1 MASFI
6 SDLNAPLLRIS
17 SRDVVSLA
25 SACEGIHGFGGIGAG
40 KSSGLGR
47 MWAGA
52 VLRSGFGGLVTAA
65 KPGEIDVWR
74 RYGAEHGRV
83 ASLVVFDENEG
94 FNFLDYELGR
104 QGMKG
109 IGTVVE
115 CLMRI
120 LEAAKRASPTASQ
133 RGGEAFWED
142 ATRQLFRY
150 TLPPLYAAQGKV
162 TIPGIIDFISSA
174 PASVEELASAEWQ
187 RSSFMKHIMDT
198 AATRPRVPMDAAAL
212 EDTFRYWTAEFPRI
226 PDKTR
231 GNIVISA
238 TTVLDRFRHGRLQRT
253 FCEKTTILPEMSFHG
268 AVILLAMPTLTWN
281 EDGVIA
287 QVLFKYMW
295 QRAVLTRNSLEQ
307 KHRERPVFLYS
318 DESQETV
325 SSYDGEFLGL
335 CRDSKCCVLYMTQS
349 LPAYFSKIGGD
360 NPRDAAMNLVGKFMT
375 HVYFSNACAET
386 NEYAAR
392 TIGKVLKRRAN
403 YSAGENRST
412 NFGMNYGEGDNRG
425 SSTTLGQGLF
435 GTITTNDGRSD
446 NWGENRGRSSGAS
459 VNRGY
464 SESME
469 YVIEPGEFARRFRT
483 GGAGNNFHVTGLW
496 FRAGQNFRASG
507 TNVLPVTFSQK

>member
-1 MASFI
+1 MAAFV

-25 SACEGIHGFGGIGAG
+25 SACGGIHAFGGIGSG

-47 MWAGA
+47 MCAGA
-52 VLRSGFGGLVTAA
+52 FLRAQFGGLVTVA
-65 KPGEIDVWR
+65 KSGEIDVWR
-74 RYGAEHGRV
+74 RYCAEHGRA

-104 QGMKG
+104 QGMNG

-133 RGGEAFWED
+133 RGGEPFFED
-142 ATRQLFRY
+142 ATRGVFRR
-150 TLPPLYAAQGKV
+150 TVSPLYSAQGKV
-162 TIPGIIDFISSA
+162 TIPDIIDFINSA
-174 PASVEELASAEWQ
+174 PTSIEEMASAEWQ
-187 RSSFMKHIMDT
+187 RSSFMKKIMDV
-198 AATRPRVPMDAAAL
+198 AATHPRVPMDAAAL
-212 EDTFRYWTAEFPRI
+212 EDTFRYWTAEFARI

-238 TTVLDRFRHGRLQRT
+238 TTVLDRFRHGRLQRA
-253 FCEKTTILPEMSFHG
+253 FCGKTTIVPEMSFHG
-268 AVILLAMPTLTWN
+268 AVIVLAMPTLTWN
-281 EDGVIA
+281 EDGAIA

-295 QRAVLTRNSLEQ
+295 QRAVLTRNSLEE
-307 KHRERPVFLYS
+307 KHRARPLFLFS

-325 SSYDGEFLGL
+325 SSYDGEFLGM

-375 HVYFSNACAET
+375 HVYFSNGCAET
-386 NEYAAR
+386 NEFAAR
-392 TIGKVLKRRAN
+392 TIGKVIKRRAN
-403 YSAGENRST
+403 YSAGENR
-412 NFGMNYGEGDNRG
+412 NVNYGMNYGAGDNRG
-425 SSTTLGQGLF
+425 SSTTWGQGIF
-435 GTITTNDGRSD
+435 GTTTTNKGGSD
-446 NWGENRGRSSGAS
+446 NWGENRGRSNGTS

-469 YVIEPGEFARRFRT
+469 YAIEPGDFARCYKT
-483 GGAGNNFHVTGLW
+483 GGAANNFQVTGLW
-496 FRAGQNFRASG
+496 FRAGESFRASG

>member
-1 MASFI
+1 MAPFI
-6 SDLNAPLLRIS
+6 SDLNAPLLKIS
-17 SRDVVSLA
+17 AQDVVSLA

-52 VLRSGFGGLVTAA
+52 VLRGGFGGLVTAA

-74 RYGAEHGRV
+74 RYSSQHGRA
-83 ASLVVFDENEG
+83 ASLVIFDENEG

-104 QGMKG
+104 QGMNG

-133 RGGEAFWED
+133 KGGEPFWED
-142 ATRQLFRY
+142 ATRQVLRR

-162 TIPGIIDFISSA
+162 TIPAIIDFISSA
-174 PASVEELASAEWQ
+174 PSSIEELASAQWQ
-187 RSSFMKHIMDT
+187 RDSFMKQIMDA

-231 GNIVISA
+231 GNIVISI
-238 TTVLDRFRHGRLQRT
+238 TTVLDRFRHGRLQRA
-253 FCEKTTILPEMSFHG
+253 FCGRTTIVPEMSFHG
-268 AVILLAMPTLTWN
+268 AVIVLGMPTLTWN

-295 QRAVLTRNSLEQ
+295 QRAVLTRNGLEP
-307 KHRERPVFLYS
+307 KHRERPVFLYC
-318 DESQETV
+318 DEAQETV

-360 NPRDAAMNLVGKFMT
+360 NPRDAAMNLVGKFIT
-375 HVYFSNACAET
+375 HVYFSNADAET

-403 YSAGENRST
+403 YNTGENRST

-425 SSTTLGQGLF
+425 TSTTMGGSLF
-435 GTITTNDGRSD
+435 GNVTANDGRSD
-446 NWGENRGRSSGAS
+446 NWGENRGQSHGSS

-469 YVIEPGEFARRFRT
+469 YVIEPGDFARRFRT
-483 GGAGNNFHVTGLW
+483 GGAANQFHVTGLW
-496 FRAGQNFRASG
+496 FRAGQIFRASG